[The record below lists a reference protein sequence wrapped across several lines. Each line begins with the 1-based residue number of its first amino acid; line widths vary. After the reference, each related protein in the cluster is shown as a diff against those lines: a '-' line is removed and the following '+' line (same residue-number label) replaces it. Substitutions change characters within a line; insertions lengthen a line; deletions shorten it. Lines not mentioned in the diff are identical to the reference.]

1 MNWNSPLR
9 STRSPSDRNDLDM
22 VSSLDRRTWF
32 RHAIQS
38 SAALC
43 GAALAIPS
51 LGCTGSNQTRYEDP
65 RLQLVYA
72 RSGWSEGRFEKP
84 RAIEIDSKDQL
95 YIVDMTGRVQV
106 FDTEGK
112 FLRYWKTPA
121 IDNGKPSGLGIDR
134 EGNIMVA
141 DTHYYRVL
149 FYTPEGEM
157 LDKKTIGGTNG
168 KGPGEF
174 GFVTDVIQDSKG
186 NYFVSEYGEFD
197 RIQKFSADG
206 EFICQFGRHG
216 DGPIEFN
223 RPQSM
228 VLDEN
233 DHIWVADAHNHRIQV
248 LRCPDRE
255 PELLAMFGEQGK
267 EPGKFMYPYG
277 IDFDHRG
284 NLLISEYGNHRIQRM
299 TQQGQPLEQFGKPGR
314 LPGELNQP
322 WGCIE
327 DSKHRIHILD
337 SKNHRI
343 QRIAFTS

>member
-1 MNWNSPLR
+1 
-9 STRSPSDRNDLDM
+9 
-22 VSSLDRRTWF
+22 
-32 RHAIQS
+32 
-38 SAALC
+38 
-43 GAALAIPS
+43 
-51 LGCTGSNQTRYEDP
+51 
-65 RLQLVYA
+65 
-72 RSGWSEGRFEKP
+72 
-84 RAIEIDSKDQL
+84 
-95 YIVDMTGRVQV
+95 
-106 FDTEGK
+106 
-112 FLRYWKTPA
+112 
-121 IDNGKPSGLGIDR
+121 
-134 EGNIMVA
+134 MVA

-299 TQQGQPLEQFGKPGR
+299 TRQGQPLEQFGKPGR

-343 QRIAFTS
+343 PNGSPSLRRCLGEAPSLSEEPLKGERSDDQHKEGPTVERPLSESIRLDDLDGRGLFPFLKLGDRQIDLLRHKQLPPADSFSLAICCISDQSGAGFMPSTD